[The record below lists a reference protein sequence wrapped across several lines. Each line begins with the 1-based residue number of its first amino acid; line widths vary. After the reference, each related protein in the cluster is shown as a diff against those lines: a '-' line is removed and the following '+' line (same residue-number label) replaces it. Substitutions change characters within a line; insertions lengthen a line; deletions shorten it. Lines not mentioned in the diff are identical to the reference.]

1 MVYLFTFHLNCKYHP
16 WGLINDMQMSI
27 YNRKHWHA
35 LSHSLHFVRH
45 EGRLAIIGRTWLT
58 RSMAANELGFYIPAA
73 VLVALVIAECFSGWP
88 ARWSLVLV
96 HLLVLRMTGSKR
108 RFCVSLISVTLL
120 VGFRF
125 FGLTGLSKFLFTNF
139 RFAFCSSPVTVKVLF
154 VPVNSIGVGSI
165 ASLCSNYVSRRNPK
179 LFNL

>member
-1 MVYLFTFHLNCKYHP
+1 
-16 WGLINDMQMSI
+16 MQMSI

-45 EGRLAIIGRTWLT
+45 EGRLATIGRTRLT
-58 RSMAANELGFYIPAA
+58 RSMAANDLGFCIPAA
-73 VLVALVIAECFSGWP
+73 VLVALAISGCFSGWP

-96 HLLVLRMTGSKR
+96 HLLVLRMTTGSKR

-125 FGLTGLSKFLFTNF
+125 FGSTGLSKFLFTNF
-139 RFAFCSSPVTVKVLF
+139 RFAFCSPAVTVKVLF

-165 ASLCSNYVSRRNPK
+165 ASLYSNYVSRRNPK

>member
-1 MVYLFTFHLNCKYHP
+1 MHLIYSFDFHIWQRIEKLVARFLFTCHLN
-16 WGLINDMQMSI
+16 
-27 YNRKHWHA
+27 
-35 LSHSLHFVRH
+35 
-45 EGRLAIIGRTWLT
+45 EGRLATIGRTRLT

-73 VLVALVIAECFSGWP
+73 VLVALDIAGCFSGWP

-96 HLLVLRMTGSKR
+96 HLLVLRMTAGSKR

-125 FGLTGLSKFLFTNF
+125 FGFTGLSKFLFTNF
-139 RFAFCSSPVTVKVLF
+139 RFAFCSPPVIVKVLF

-165 ASLCSNYVSRRNPK
+165 ASLCSNYVRSMQSKIVQP
-179 LFNL
+179 